1 MTMKALLLKDAPV
14 PLVRLCAELGAER
27 VVVSSIAEGRDRLA
41 HGRFDL
47 VDGRIA
53 RPAPLEWEIRHRV
66 ELFYEHLRGQE
77 VSGLYDA
84 VMREVERPLLSA
96 SLARANGVAAT
107 AAKDLGIDRGTL
119 ARRLRALGLG
129 LAAAAKPKGA
139 R

>member
-1 MTMKALLLKDAPV
+1 VRALLLGDAPAE
-14 PLVRLCAELGAER
+14 LVRACEACGVDR
-27 VVVSSIAEGRDRLA
+27 VVVATVAEGRAQLA
-41 HGRFDL
+41 QQRFDL

-84 VMREVERPLLSA
+84 VMQEVERPLLSA
-96 SLARANGVAAT
+96 ALGRARGVAAS

-119 ARRLRALGLG
+119 ARRMRALGLRG
-129 LAAAAKPKGA
+129 GAKREGA

>member
-1 MTMKALLLKDAPV
+1 MIRALLLPGAPAA
-14 PLVRLCAELGAER
+14 LVRACIEAGAER
-27 VVVSSIAEGRDRLA
+27 VVAESLADARARLA
-41 HGRFDL
+41 KGRFEL

-84 VMREVERPLLSA
+84 VMREVERPLLA
-96 SLARANGVAAT
+96 AALTRAGGVAA

-119 ARRLRALGLG
+119 ARRMKALGLSN
-129 LAAAAKPKGA
+129 APQGA

>member
-1 MTMKALLLKDAPV
+1 MRALLLDDTPATV
-14 PLVRLCAELGAER
+14 VEVCGALGAEQ
-27 VVVSSIAEGRDRLA
+27 VVVSSLAEGRARLA
-41 HGRFDL
+41 QGRFDL

-66 ELFYEHLRGQE
+66 EIFYEHLRGQE
-77 VSGLYDA
+77 VRGLYAA
-84 VMREVERPLLSA
+84 VMREVERPLLA
-96 SLARANGVAAT
+96 AALTRANGVAAA

-129 LAAAAKPKGA
+129 LGSADAKRERA

>member
-1 MTMKALLLKDAPV
+1 MRALLLAGALPA
-14 PLVRLCAELGAER
+14 LLRARAELGAER
-27 VVVSSIAEGRDRLA
+27 VVVQSLAEARARLV
-41 HGRFDL
+41 HGRFEV

-84 VMREVERPLLSA
+84 VMREVERPLLA
-96 SLARANGVAAT
+96 AALAREGGVAAA

-119 ARRLRALGLG
+119 ARRLRALGLRDASG
-129 LAAAAKPKGA
+129 EAT

>member
-1 MTMKALLLKDAPV
+1 VRALLLADAPA
-14 PLVRLCAELGAER
+14 PLLRMCGALGAER
-27 VVVSSIAEGRDRLA
+27 VVVATVAEGRERLA
-41 HGRFDL
+41 HERYDM

-77 VSGLYDA
+77 VSGLYAA
-84 VMREVERPLLSA
+84 VMREVDRPLLVA
-96 SLARANGVAAT
+96 ALARARGVAAA

-119 ARRLRALGLG
+119 ARRLRALGLDR
-129 LAAAAKPKGA
+129 LPSKRAGA

>member
-1 MTMKALLLKDAPV
+1 MRALLLPDAPPALQNLCEALGVERTVV
-14 PLVRLCAELGAER
+14 PTVTEARR
-27 VVVSSIAEGRDRLA
+27 RLA
-41 HGRFDL
+41 QQRFDL

-66 ELFYEHLRGQE
+66 EQFYDHLRGQE

-96 SLARANGVAAT
+96 ALSRARGVAAN

-119 ARRLRALGLG
+119 ARRLRALGLPG
-129 LAAAAKPKGA
+129 ASKHEGA

>member
-1 MTMKALLLKDAPV
+1 MRALLLETGSTAQGDACRAV
-14 PLVRLCAELGAER
+14 GFEVVHARSAAEARALMTRE
-27 VVVSSIAEGRDRLA
+27 
-41 HGRFDL
+41 RFDL

-53 RPAPLEWEIRHRV
+53 RTMPLDWEIRHRV

-96 SLARANGVAAT
+96 ALSRAGGVAAS

-119 ARRLRALGLG
+119 ARRLRALGLR
-129 LAAAAKPKGA
+129 GA
-139 R
+139 DREGGR

>member
-1 MTMKALLLKDAPV
+1 MRALLLKDAPET
-14 PLVRLCAELGAER
+14 LVRLCAQLGAER
-27 VVVSSIAEGRDRLA
+27 VVVASVADGRAQLA
-41 HGRFDL
+41 HGRFDV

-66 ELFYEHLRGQE
+66 ESFYEHLRGQE
-77 VSGLYDA
+77 VRGLYDA
-84 VMREVERPLLSA
+84 VMREVERPLLAA
-96 SLARANGVAAT
+96 SLARAHGVAAA

-129 LAAAAKPKGA
+129 AATQRKAT

>member
-1 MTMKALLLKDAPV
+1 MRALLLGDAPET
-14 PLVRLCAELGAER
+14 LLRLCGSLGVEP
-27 VVVSSIAEGRDRLA
+27 VVVDSLAEGRAQLA
-41 HGRFDL
+41 QGRFDL

-77 VSGLYDA
+77 VSGLYAA
-84 VMREVERPLLSA
+84 VMSEVERPLLA
-96 SLARANGVAAT
+96 AALARARGVVAA

-119 ARRLRALGLG
+119 ARRIRALGLG
-129 LAAAAKPKGA
+129 LAGAKRERP

>member
-1 MTMKALLLKDAPV
+1 MRALLLADCPP
-14 PLVRLCAELGAER
+14 PLLRLCSELGAER
-27 VVVSSIAEGRDRLA
+27 VFVGTLAEGRVQLA
-41 HGRFDL
+41 HGRFDV

-77 VSGLYDA
+77 VRGLYAA
-84 VMREVERPLLSA
+84 VMREVERPLLA
-96 SLARANGVAAT
+96 AALARANGVAAA

-119 ARRLRALGLG
+119 ARRLRALGL
-129 LAAAAKPKGA
+129 AAGAGA